1 MCVEEAMYS
10 GDTPAPRIS
19 RSWGATLSV
28 FQPFWVY
35 KQPILPVA
43 CITAM
48 LLLETA
54 PLQATCCNPCS
65 SLFLSASFML
75 QV

>member
-28 FQPFWVY
+28 FQPFWGVQAAY
-35 KQPILPVA
+35 PA
-43 CITAM
+43 CGM
-48 LLLETA
+48 YHCHA
-54 PLQATCCNPCS
+54 PS
-65 SLFLSASFML
+65 
-75 QV
+75 